1 MDERRRT
8 VSEESVRD
16 RLASLSRREIVGL
29 VLIVVA
35 TLAGGVVWYVRSL
48 PRPVTIAERPGG
60 AGFAPVAAP
69 TASVS
74 PASLFV
80 DVAGAV
86 RHPGVYEFH
95 DGDRVIDAIDAAG
108 GQKPGATLDALNL
121 AAPLADGAQVLV
133 PGRAPRTQIPANS
146 ASALPGSGAA
156 GKIDVNT
163 ADATELQELPGIGE
177 VLSQA
182 IVDYR
187 TKNGPF
193 TSVDELE
200 DVSGIGPTTLADIR
214 DLVTV

>member
-1 MDERRRT
+1 
-8 VSEESVRD
+8 VSEESIRD

-29 VLIVVA
+29 VLIVAA
-35 TLAGGVVWYVRSL
+35 TLAGGIVWYVRSL
-48 PRPVTIAERPGG
+48 PRPVTIAERTGG
-60 AGFAPVAAP
+60 SAGFAPVAAP
-69 TASVS
+69 TASAS

-86 RHPGVYEFH
+86 RHPGVYEFQ

-133 PGRAPRTQIPANS
+133 PGRAPRTQIPANG
-146 ASALPGSGAA
+146 ASALPSG
-156 GKIDVNT
+156 GTGTIDVNT

-182 IVDYR
+182 IIDYR

-193 TSVDELE
+193 TSVDQLE